1 MQLASSP
8 LLPFPSH
15 QSNSQNYRIVEGL
28 GLEGTS
34 EITQLAPSSTPAAC
48 FALLGFPCPGLCPG
62 AQDDAEPAP
71 L

>member
-8 LLPFPSH
+8 SLPFPFH
-15 QSNSQNYRIVEGL
+15 QSNSQNYRIMEGL

-34 EITQLAPSSTPAAC
+34 ETTQLAPSSTPAAC
-48 FALLGFPCPGLCPG
+48 FAPPGFPCPSLCPG